1 MKKLGLI
8 GGTGPE
14 STLLYYKKINYAVH
28 EKNSGTEFPE
38 IVIESIDLHKVVKY
52 IQNKEYDK
60 LTEYV
65 MSKVSNLVSCGAE
78 VISLT
83 AVTMHI
89 IYDKLIQ
96 KSGLP
101 LVSIPEAL
109 SEEAEKKGY
118 SKVGLLGTI
127 FTMDNDYMKQP
138 LEKRGISVVIP
149 NPENKKLVA
158 DKIANELEYG
168 IVKDSTLKDF
178 LDVISRM
185 TDSDGIQAVILG
197 CTELPLIL
205 NSDVCPVECLD
216 AVDIH
221 IRKLVDML

>member
-1 MKKLGLI
+1 M
-8 GGTGPE
+8 
-14 STLLYYKKINYAVH
+14 
-28 EKNSGTEFPE
+28 
-38 IVIESIDLHKVVKY
+38 HKAVKY

-149 NPENKKLVA
+149 NPEDKKLVA

-197 CTELPLIL
+197 CTELPLAIKTGDVSVPIL
-205 NSDVCPVECLD
+205 NTTE
-216 AVDIH
+216 IH
-221 IRKLVDML
+221 INEIYRSASEM